1 VPAALFFG
9 ARALDALPLIS
20 QENREVVL
28 QDKTIFL
35 LGAMR
40 MMTNNN
46 TLRTRRRTNFT
57 SKSLFLSISYLT
69 LETMLG
75 VSGASAQSAPQTS
88 GAPLPPVTVTAPE
101 ANRRTGN
108 APAKHPDRGPQ
119 RRRVQT
125 ARRPEP
131 AAAAPLPFMLSQ
143 DARTGTVG
151 IYANSTVATKTNT
164 PLLDIPQSLSVI
176 TRDFIRDQGFQGLT
190 DVTRYVPGVA
200 VHQGE
205 GNRDEL
211 VIRGVDSSA
220 NFFVNGFR
228 DDVQY
233 FRDLYNAQS
242 VEILK
247 GPSALTFGRGA
258 GGGVLNRTLKE
269 ADGTRVY
276 EATAQT
282 GSWGDRRV
290 SLDAGQAVNENVA
303 ARLNVFYEGSDAFRD
318 FNHLERYGINPT
330 VTLKPDDDTRVKLS
344 YEYFHDDRTSDRG
357 NPSQGLPGGATR
369 FNPTTP
375 FAPNGDYSTFFGSPS
390 LNVAIA
396 TVQTGMAVIEHDFN
410 NGLTVRNGTIVA
422 DYQKFYQ
429 NVYPTG
435 GALAGAVN
443 PADTSFNLGAYQH
456 WTNRDNVFN
465 QTDFTYK
472 GATGPVFHTVG
483 FGTEF
488 GRQTGVDI
496 RNTGLFP
503 NGTATGINTITQ
515 SPFAPTYFGTINFV
529 HHYTAVNNGDGV
541 SSPDS
546 NSKYGLNIQ
555 SGYVRDT
562 IDITRALQII
572 AGARF
577 DRFDMSAVDMNTNI
591 NRSRID
597 NLVSPQAA
605 MIIKPLEN
613 LSVYTA
619 YSISYLPASGD
630 QFSALTDG
638 TLILQPQ
645 KFENTEIGVKWNI
658 NPKLL
663 FSTAVY
669 ELNRTNQPIPVP
681 NAPTGSGL
689 AIPNGATTVRGFEAS
704 LQGYITD
711 RWQSQLG
718 YAYTDARIAK
728 ALTASGVT
736 PPIVAGNR
744 VQLVP
749 YNQIA
754 WWNKYQFTS
763 MWSAGLGIIY
773 FGDSFATN
781 DDTVRLPGFVRF
793 DAGVYAK
800 IDETWSAQLNVENIF
815 NKSYWA
821 SADGDNNISP
831 GQGRTV
837 RVSARARF

>member
-1 VPAALFFG
+1 
-9 ARALDALPLIS
+9 
-20 QENREVVL
+20 
-28 QDKTIFL
+28 
-35 LGAMR
+35 
-40 MMTNNN
+40 MT
-46 TLRTRRRTNFT
+46 R
-57 SKSLFLSISYLT
+57 I
-69 LETMLG
+69 
-75 VSGASAQSAPQTS
+75 SGASRTGSIARLVLVSASYLALNCAGALS
-88 GAPLPPVTVTAPE
+88 GAQAQTATGQGAASLPPVTVTAPE
-101 ANRRTGN
+101 VKRRANPSSAPRSNSSARSRRT
-108 APAKHPDRGPQ
+108 
-119 RRRVQT
+119 QT
-125 ARRPEP
+125 ARRPET
-131 AAAAPLPFMLSQ
+131 AAEPKPFAQSQ
-143 DARTGTVG
+143 DVRTGTVG
-151 IYANSTVATKTNT
+151 YFSNSTSVATKNNT
-164 PLLDIPQSLSVI
+164 PIVNIPQSLSVV
-176 TRDFIRDQGFQGLT
+176 TKEFIRDQNFQGLT

-211 VIRGVDSSA
+211 VIRGVDTSA

-233 FRDLYNAQS
+233 FRDMYNAQS
-242 VEILK
+242 IEVLK
-247 GPSALTFGRGA
+247 GPSALTFGRGS
-258 GGGVLNRTLKE
+258 GGGLLNRTLKE
-269 ADGTRVY
+269 ADGNRIY

-290 SLDAGQAVNENVA
+290 TLDAGQAINENVA
-303 ARLNVFYEGSDAFRD
+303 ARLNVFYEGSDGFRD
-318 FNHLERYGINPT
+318 FNHLERYGFNPT
-330 VTLKPDDDTRVKLS
+330 VTLKPDDDTKVKLS
-344 YEYFHDDRTSDRG
+344 YEYFHDGRTADRG
-357 NPSQGLPGGATR
+357 NPSQAIVGGATR

-375 FAPNGDYSTFFGSPS
+375 FAPNGNFSAFFGSPS
-390 LNVAIA
+390 LNSAQA
-396 TVQTGMAVIEHDFN
+396 TVQTGMAIIEHDFGG
-410 NGLTVRNGTIVA
+410 GLTVRNGTIAA

-429 NVYPTG
+429 NVYPANSFTG
-435 GALAGAVN
+435 QSLAGAVD
-443 PADTSFNLGAYQH
+443 PADTFYNLGAYQH

-472 GATGPVFHTVG
+472 VATGPVFNTIG

-503 NGTATGINTITQ
+503 NGTPTGINTIAQ
-515 SPFAPTYFGTINFV
+515 NPFAPTYFGPVTFV
-529 HHYTAVNNGDGV
+529 HHATAVNNGDGV
-541 SSPDS
+541 KSPDS
-546 NSKYGLNIQ
+546 NSKYGLNVQ
-555 SGYVRDT
+555 SFYARDT
-562 IDITRALQII
+562 IEINRGLQLI

-577 DRFDMSAVDMNTNI
+577 DRFDMSALDMNTNI
-591 NRSRID
+591 QRGRVD

-605 MIIKPLEN
+605 VIIKPIDPV
-613 LSVYTA
+613 SIYTA
-619 YSISYLPASGD
+619 YSISYLPSSGD

-645 KFENTEIGVKWNI
+645 KFENVEIGAKWNI

-663 FSTAVY
+663 LSTAVY
-669 ELNRTNQPIPVP
+669 ELHRTNQPIPVP

-689 AIPNGATTVRGFEAS
+689 AIPDGATTVRGFEVS
-704 LQGYITD
+704 LNGYVTD
-711 RWQSQLG
+711 QWQSQLG

-728 ALTASGVT
+728 DLTASGVL

-749 YNQIA
+749 YNQLA
-754 WWNKYQFTS
+754 WWNKYQFTP

-781 DDTVRLPGFVRF
+781 DDTVKLPSFVRF
-793 DAGVYAK
+793 DAAIYAR
-800 IDETWSAQLNVENIF
+800 IDETWSAQLNVENLF
-815 NKSYWA
+815 NKGYWA

>member
-1 VPAALFFG
+1 VKNTFKFEQRIRLTS
-9 ARALDALPLIS
+9 R
-20 QENREVVL
+20 VVL
-28 QDKTIFL
+28 L
-35 LGAMR
+35 SVGYAVLGSSM
-40 MMTNNN
+40 
-46 TLRTRRRTNFT
+46 
-57 SKSLFLSISYLT
+57 
-69 LETMLG
+69 
-75 VSGASAQSAPQTS
+75 GAQQALAQSAPATQQAP
-88 GAPLPPVTVTAPE
+88 GASLPPVLITAPD
-101 ANRRTGN
+101 AKRRARN
-108 APAKHPDRGPQ
+108 LPATHADNGTRK
-119 RRRVQT
+119 RRSQT

-131 AAAAPLPFMLSQ
+131 TTAPKAFAVSQ

-151 IYANSTVATKTNT
+151 IYANSTSVATKTNT
-164 PLLDIPQSLSVI
+164 PILNIPQSLSVV
-176 TRDFIRDQGFQGLT
+176 TREFIRDQSFQGLT
-190 DVTRYVPGVA
+190 DVTRYVPGVS

-211 VIRGVDSSA
+211 VIRGVDTSA

-233 FRDLYNAQS
+233 FRDMYNTQS
-242 VEILK
+242 IEVLK
-247 GPSALTFGRGA
+247 GPAALTFGRGA
-258 GGGVLNRTLKE
+258 GGGILNRTLKE
-269 ADGTRVY
+269 ADGNRVY

-290 SLDAGQAVNENVA
+290 TLDAGQAINENVA

-318 FNHLERYGINPT
+318 FNHLERYGFNPT
-330 VTLKPDDDTRVKLS
+330 VTLKPDDDTKVKLS
-344 YEYFHDDRTSDRG
+344 YEYFHDGRTADRG
-357 NPSQGLPGGATR
+357 NPSQGIVGGATR

-375 FAPNGDYSTFFGSPS
+375 FAPNGNFQAFFGSPN
-390 LNVAIA
+390 LNTAQA
-396 TVQTGMAVIEHDFN
+396 TVQTGMAIIEHDFE
-410 NGLTVRNGTIVA
+410 NGLTVKNGTIVA

-429 NVYPTG
+429 NIYPAN
-435 GALAGAVN
+435 GALSGAVD
-443 PADTSFNLGAYQH
+443 PVSGLYNLGAYQH

-472 GATGPVFHTVG
+472 TATGPVFHTVG

-496 RNTGLFP
+496 RNTGVFP
-503 NGTATGINTITQ
+503 NGTPTGINTITQ
-515 SPFAPTYFGTINFV
+515 NPFAPTYFGPVTFL
-529 HHYTAVNNGDGV
+529 HHSTAVNNGDGV
-541 SSPDS
+541 KSPDS
-546 NSKYGLNIQ
+546 NSKYGLDVQ
-555 SGYVRDT
+555 SGYIRDT
-562 IDITRALQII
+562 MEIGRGLQLI

-577 DRFDMSAVDMNTNI
+577 DRFDMSALDMNTNI
-591 NRSRID
+591 QRGRVD

-605 MIIKPLEN
+605 VIIKPIDS

-619 YSISYLPASGD
+619 YSISYLPSTGD

-638 TLILQPQ
+638 SVILQPQ
-645 KFENTEIGVKWNI
+645 KFENIEIGTKYNI

-663 FSTAVY
+663 LSTAVY

-689 AIPNGATTVRGFEAS
+689 AIPNGATTVRGFEVS
-704 LQGYITD
+704 LNGYVTD
-711 RWQSQLG
+711 LWQSQLG

-728 ALTASGVT
+728 DLTASGVT

-749 YNQIA
+749 YNQLA

-763 MWSAGLGIIY
+763 MWSAGLGVIY
-773 FGDSFATN
+773 FGDSFAAN
-781 DDTVRLPGFVRF
+781 DDTVRLPSFVRF
-793 DAGVYAK
+793 DAALYVK
-800 IDETWSAQLNVENIF
+800 IDETWSGQINVENLF
-815 NKSYWA
+815 NKGYWA